1 MGYDTPEPIYCS
13 SMASILE
20 LVSYDQGAK
29 IDNQLQIGDDTTIGR
44 AMLAWAWSRN
54 AGVAVSGAGLHSS
67 VRAGPARSLMF
78 W

>member
-1 MGYDTPEPIYCS
+1 VGYDTPEPIYWS

-44 AMLAWAWSRN
+44 AMFA
-54 AGVAVSGAGLHSS
+54 
-67 VRAGPARSLMF
+67 
-78 W
+78 